1 MLRGLLTSRHILM
14 GLNTYITHDTLIF
27 NGMLVELS
35 IPWFIIVR
43 SSTVSASSEYYKLR
57 RKSQ

>member
-1 MLRGLLTSRHILM
+1 M